1 MCLKLGLLH
10 PTVSQVVNAKENL
23 LKEIQSAAPVNKQI
37 IRKWKS
43 LIADRE
49 RVLVVWIEDQISH
62 SIPLSQSLT
71 QSKDLTVFS
80 SKKAE
85 RGEEREKFEASRG
98 WFMKIEAI
106 SVTLKYN
113 MKWQVLMWKLQQ
125 VIWKT

>member
-23 LKEIQSAAPVNKQI
+23 LKEIQSAAPVNTQI

-85 RGEEREKFEASRG
+85 RGEEREKF
-98 WFMKIEAI
+98 
-106 SVTLKYN
+106 
-113 MKWQVLMWKLQQ
+113 
-125 VIWKT
+125 